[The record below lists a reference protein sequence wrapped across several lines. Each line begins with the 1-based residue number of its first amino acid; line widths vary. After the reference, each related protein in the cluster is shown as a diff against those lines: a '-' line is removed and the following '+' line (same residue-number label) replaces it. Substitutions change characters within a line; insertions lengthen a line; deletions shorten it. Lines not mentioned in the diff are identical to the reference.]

1 MPTQPVNF
9 LMLLVYIYKMQKLI
23 LNVGGASVGTEPL
36 DGAGREFSIVM
47 NASGLQVRVECLTT
61 S

>member
-1 MPTQPVNF
+1 MWLAV
-9 LMLLVYIYKMQKLI
+9 IYKIQKFM
-23 LNVGGASVGTEPL
+23 LNVGGASVGAEPL
-36 DGAGREFSIVM
+36 DGAGRGFPMVM